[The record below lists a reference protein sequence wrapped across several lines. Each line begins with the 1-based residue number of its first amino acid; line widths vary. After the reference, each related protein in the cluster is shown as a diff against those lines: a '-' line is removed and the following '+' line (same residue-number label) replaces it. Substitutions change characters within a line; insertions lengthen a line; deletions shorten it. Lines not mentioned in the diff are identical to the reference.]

1 SLPALND
8 LMAPAPASRASSAPP
23 FWSQSLEELQAQLG
37 APPAGLDEEEA
48 ARRLLTV
55 GANRLVVHQRQELL
69 RLVLDR
75 FKSPLLLLLLAAS
88 LISALTGDRASAVVI
103 TVIIGLSVTL
113 DAVQEHRA
121 GRAAERLRDSVAITA
136 RVIRDGVERTIP
148 AHELVPGDLVVL
160 AAGDLVPADGR
171 LVDARDCFVNEAAL
185 TGEAYPVEKAP
196 GPGQPAGSPQE
207 SRAALLLGC
216 SLVSGSAR
224 MLVVRTG
231 RRTALGEIG
240 HGLGVAPPPTAFE
253 TGTRRFGLF
262 ILRLAIGLILF
273 VVVVNLFR
281 GRPVLESFLFAV
293 ALAVGLT
300 PELLPMIASVTLARG
315 ALRLAARKVIV
326 KRLAAIHDLG
336 SMDVLC
342 TDKTGTLTEAR
353 IRLERHLD
361 PEGRDSDRV
370 LELAYLNSY
379 FGTGLRSP
387 MDEAILR
394 HTEVSIAGW
403 SKIDETPFDFER
415 RRAAILVA
423 GGGRR
428 LLVVKGALEDG
439 LRCSTQYEAEGPD
452 RLRPLDEEAR
462 TRIRL
467 RFDALS
473 HEGFRVLAVAWK
485 AMPADCPGAAV
496 GDERDLVFAGFAAF
510 EDPPRATA
518 RTTLADLAASGI
530 TVKVVTG
537 DNELVTQHLC
547 EEVGLAVSGV
557 LTGAEIEPLAD
568 DALDRRVEQ
577 ANLFCRVTPAQKQRV
592 ILALRRRG
600 HVVGY
605 LGDGINDA
613 PPLHSADLGISVS
626 AAVDVAKA
634 AADLILM
641 EPDLGVL
648 HHAVLEGRRTIAN
661 ILKYVMMAASSNF
674 GNMFSMAAAA
684 VVLPFLPLL
693 PAQVLLN
700 NFLYDLSEVAIP
712 MDGVDAIDLAR
723 PRRWDIGFIRSF
735 MIVAGPISSVFD
747 FLTFYVMLHYFRA
760 GEALFHTGWFVESL
774 ATQVLVIFVIRTRG
788 NPLRSRPSALLALTS
803 LCVVAVA
810 GVLPLTALGARLGF
824 VPPPPGFFPVLA
836 ALVAAYLVTV
846 ELAKRWFFR
855 RMTRPLPFTA

>member
-1 SLPALND
+1 V
-8 LMAPAPASRASSAPP
+8 PP
-23 FWSQSLEELQAQLG
+23 FWNQSLEELLSQLC
-37 APPAGLDEEEA
+37 ASPAGLGEEEA
-48 ARRLLTV
+48 ARRLASV
-55 GANRLVVHQRQELL
+55 GSNQLVVHQRQELF
-69 RLVLDR
+69 RLVLAR
-75 FKSPLLLLLLAAS
+75 FKSPLLLLLLVAS
-88 LISALTGDRASAVVI
+88 LISALTGDRASAIVI

-121 GRAAERLRDSVAITA
+121 GRAAERLRDSVAIMA
-136 RVIRDGVERTIP
+136 RVVRDGAERSVP
-148 AHELVPGDLVVL
+148 ARDLVPGDVVVL
-160 AAGDLVPADGR
+160 SAGDLVPADGR
-171 LVDARDCFVNEAAL
+171 LMEARDCFINEAAL

-196 GPGQPAGSPQE
+196 GPGKPAGSPDE
-207 SRAALLLGC
+207 ARAALFLGC

-224 MLVVRTG
+224 MLVTRTG
-231 RRTALGEIG
+231 SKTALGEIG
-240 HGLGVAPPPTAFE
+240 HGLGLAPPPTAFE

-262 ILRLAIGLILF
+262 ILRLAIVLVGF
-273 VVVVNLFR
+273 VVVVNLVR

-300 PELLPMIASVTLARG
+300 PELLPMIVSVTLARG

-394 HTEVSIAGW
+394 HSEVDIAGW
-403 SKIDETPFDFER
+403 TKIDETPFDFER

-423 GGGRR
+423 NGDRR
-428 LLVVKGALEDG
+428 LLIVKGALEDG
-439 LRCSTQYEAEGPD
+439 LRCSTQYEADGPD
-452 RLRPLDEEAR
+452 QLRPLDAEAR
-462 TRIRL
+462 ARVSQ

-473 HEGFRVLAVAWK
+473 REGFRVLAVAWK
-485 AMPADCPGAAV
+485 AMPPECHGAAV
-496 GDERDLVFAGFAAF
+496 IDECDLVFAGFAAF

-530 TVKVVTG
+530 MVKVVTG

-547 EEVGLAVSGV
+547 GEVGLAVSGV
-557 LTGAEIEPLAD
+557 LTGAEIEPLTD
-568 DALDRRVEQ
+568 EALDSRVDQ
-577 ANLFCRVTPAQKQRV
+577 ATLFCRVTPAQKQRV

-613 PPLHSADLGISVS
+613 LPLHSADLGISVS

-684 VVLPFLPLL
+684 VVLPFLPML

-700 NFLYDLSEVAIP
+700 NFLYDLSEIAIP
-712 MDGVDAIDLAR
+712 MDGVDATDLDR

-735 MIVAGPISSVFD
+735 MLAVGPISSVFD
-747 FLTFYVMLHYFRA
+747 FLTFYVMLHYFHA
-760 GEALFHTGWFVESL
+760 DEALFHTGWFVESL

-788 NPLRSRPSALLALTS
+788 NPLRSKPSVLLAASS
-803 LCVVAVA
+803 LSVVILA
-810 GVLPLTALGARLGF
+810 GLLPLTGLGARLGF
-824 VPPPPGFFPVLA
+824 VPPPPGFFPVLTA
-836 ALVAAYLVTV
+836 MVVAYLGAVQ
-846 ELAKRWFFR
+846 LAKRWFFR
-855 RMTRPLPFTA
+855 RMTRPLPFTG